1 MDRTLR
7 DLENHVAHC
16 NAQYD
21 CRVCGAMAEYVAA
34 RELRKQSYMWAT
46 LWMLCG
52 VGFVLG
58 LFYLVSKWH

>member
-1 MDRTLR
+1 
-7 DLENHVAHC
+7 
-16 NAQYD
+16 
-21 CRVCGAMAEYVAA
+21 MAEYVAA